1 VYLYESPTHTHTC
14 SFCTHFTKWKFTWF
28 QEGGPYVVELGRLDG
43 RVSTKASVRHHLP
56 PPDFKPEQLNQMFA
70 SLSLW

>member
-1 VYLYESPTHTHTC
+1 MKIHLVSRRRTIC
-14 SFCTHFTKWKFTWF
+14 SR
-28 QEGGPYVVELGRLDG
+28 VGRLDG

-70 SLSLW
+70 SLSL